1 MGTED
6 KSMRPFLDPDSI
18 VIHHSLTRDG
28 ATVSWGAIRKYHMDP
43 AGPYNMQ
50 DIGYHAGVELIGDHY
65 EILLGA
71 MPNEEGAHC
80 KDAGM
85 NHKALGICVVGN
97 FDVDQ
102 VPGRQLQTLVKLV
115 KWIMQKW
122 EIPVSR
128 VYRHSDFAK
137 KTCPGELFP
146 WDEFKTAI
154 GSDR

>member
-1 MGTED
+1 
-6 KSMRPFLDPDSI
+6 MRPLLRPDSI
-18 VIHHSLTRDG
+18 VIHHSLTKDG
-28 ATVSWGAIRKYHMDP
+28 STVSWGAIRKYHMDP

-50 DIGYHAGVELIGDHY
+50 DIGYHFGVELIGDHY
-65 EILLGA
+65 EVLLGA

-102 VPGRQLQTLVKLV
+102 VPDGALSCLIKLV
-115 KWIMQKW
+115 RWLMGKYG
-122 EIPVSR
+122 IPVPR

-137 KTCPGELFP
+137 KTCPGKLFP
-146 WDEFKTAI
+146 WARFIQTI
-154 GSDR
+154 GG